1 MSLSRLTRRESL
13 HLLAAASGL
22 SLGAVPRPAVAATP
36 LEEAF
41 DKLVRAEGF
50 TDDAPGLAVMA
61 RRGDAAPFFRCVG
74 LARIKDRRPVT
85 PQTMFELA
93 SVSKT
98 MTASAILLLHDRKR
112 LSVTDDVREHLPELP
127 PAEKNA
133 PIRIRDLLQHTSG
146 LASYMDL
153 ADVPARNK
161 DYWINDD
168 YVGEFARQKV
178 PALFA
183 AGARHEYNN
192 TNYLLLA
199 VIVARATRKRFG
211 EFLREAIFDP
221 AGMKTAFVSEGP
233 GSVPARAGRV
243 DAIGYSKEEGV
254 WEEQWA
260 LPPDRTETLLT
271 CGDGAIW
278 CSAEDM
284 AAWDAFLHSGRLL
297 KPGTVQMALTPA
309 KTRDGKFHSYGLGWG
324 LYFEGSR
331 KATGYGH
338 SGGWGGFGTYYW
350 HDLLTKR
357 TIVMLGN
364 GRPLDM
370 DKFWESLTELFNKHG
385 DA

>member
-13 HLLAAASGL
+13 RLLAAASGL
-22 SLGAVPRPAVAATP
+22 SLGAVPQPAAAATP
-36 LEEAF
+36 LEQAF

-61 RRGDAAPFFRCVG
+61 RRGDAAPFYRCVG
-74 LARIKDRRPVT
+74 LARLKDRRPVT

-93 SVSKT
+93 SVSKIL
-98 MTASAILLLHDRKR
+98 TASAVLMLHDRQK
-112 LSVTDDVREHLPELP
+112 LSVTDDVHKHLPELP
-127 PAEKNA
+127 PDDKSA

-161 DYWINDD
+161 DYWVNED

-178 PALFA
+178 PPVFA
-183 AGARHEYNN
+183 PGARYEYNN

-199 VIVARATRKRFG
+199 VIVARVTKRRFG
-211 EFLREAIFDP
+211 EFLREAIFEP

-233 GSVPARAGRV
+233 RSVPVQAGRV
-243 DAIGYSKEEGV
+243 DAIGYTRDGGE
-254 WEEQWA
+254 WQEQWA

-271 CGDGAIW
+271 CGDGAVW
-278 CSAEDM
+278 CSAEDL
-284 AAWDAFLHSGRLL
+284 AAWDAFAQSGRML
-297 KPGTVQMALTPA
+297 KPPTFKMSLTPA
-309 KTRDGKFHSYGLGWG
+309 KTRDGKFNSYGLGRT

-331 KATGYGH
+331 RATGYGH

-350 HDLLTKR
+350 HDMLTKR

-370 DKFWESLTELFNKHG
+370 DKFWDSLTALFNKHG

>member
-1 MSLSRLTRRESL
+1 
-13 HLLAAASGL
+13 
-22 SLGAVPRPAVAATP
+22 
-36 LEEAF
+36 
-41 DKLVRAEGF
+41 
-50 TDDAPGLAVMA
+50 
-61 RRGDAAPFFRCVG
+61 
-74 LARIKDRRPVT
+74 
-85 PQTMFELA
+85 MFELA

-98 MTASAILLLHDRKR
+98 MTASAILLLHDRKT

-153 ADVPARNK
+153 ADVLCAEQGLLDQRRLRRG
-161 DYWINDD
+161 
-168 YVGEFARQKV
+168 VRARQKV

-199 VIVARATRKRFG
+199 VIVARVAKQRFG
-211 EFLREAIFDP
+211 EFAREAIFDP

-233 GSVPARAGRV
+233 GSVPVRPGRV
-243 DAIGYSKEEGV
+243 DAIGYAKEDGP
-254 WEEQWA
+254 WQEQWA
-260 LPPDRTETLLT
+260 LPPDRNETLLT
-271 CGDGAIW
+271 CGDGRDLVQAP
-278 CSAEDM
+278 EDM

-297 KPGTVQMALTPA
+297 KPATVQMALTPA

-338 SGGWGGFGTYYW
+338 SGSWGGFGTYYW

-364 GRPLDM
+364 GRPLDV
-370 DKFWESLTELFNKHG
+370 DKFWDSLTDLFNRHG